1 MTREPDDQRAMRA
14 AQDGDQAALAE
25 LYDRYSPLL
34 YGVALRILRNES
46 DAEDVLQ
53 EAWVQAWKSRVA
65 WDSKRGTV
73 ASWLVT
79 IARTRALDR
88 VRSRASRRK
97 AEEGLEMQPVAP
109 PRTPEDEAARSGLA
123 MTMAG
128 ALAALP
134 EKHRQCLESAYFDG
148 LTQSEIAAKLGA
160 PLGSVKFW
168 MRQGLLRL
176 RELVPGGGEA

>member
-1 MTREPDDQRAMRA
+1 MTREPDDQRSMQRM
-14 AQDGDQAALAE
+14 QDGDQSALAE
-25 LYDRYSPLL
+25 LYDRHSPLM
-34 YGVALRILRNES
+34 YGVALRILRNET

-53 EAWVQAWKSRVA
+53 EAWVQAWRRRSS
-65 WDSKRGTV
+65 WDGKRGSA

-88 VRSRASRRK
+88 VRSRSARLK
-97 AEEGLEMQPVAP
+97 AEEGLEAQPLET

-123 MTMAG
+123 KMMSEAMQ
-128 ALAALP
+128 ALP
-134 EKHRQCLESAYFDG
+134 DKHRQCLEIAYFEG
-148 LTQSEIAAKLGA
+148 LTQSEIAARLGV